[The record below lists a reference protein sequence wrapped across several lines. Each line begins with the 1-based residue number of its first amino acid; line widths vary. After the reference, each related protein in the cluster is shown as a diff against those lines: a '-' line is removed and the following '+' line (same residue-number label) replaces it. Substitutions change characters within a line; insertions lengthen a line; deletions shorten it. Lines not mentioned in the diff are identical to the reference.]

1 MKKLEE
7 IKEIVREK
15 NANKLFILL
24 RDMDSFIVASLHM
37 DRKLHDKFLENEFSI
52 EDVENDI
59 DELVE
64 VIGKNLAL
72 LEEEEKKYDYVEYI
86 PEMEDS
92 EIDNEIDWREESLVD
107 FYRELETKRY
117 REISSENWS
126 YNEVSSQ
133 DLNY

>member
-1 MKKLEE
+1 MNELEE

-15 NANKLFILL
+15 NANKLFVLL
-24 RDMDSFIVASLHM
+24 KDMDSFIVASLHM

-64 VIGKNLAL
+64 VIRKNLAL
-72 LEEEEKKYDYVEYI
+72 LEEEEKKYDYVEYD
-86 PEMEDS
+86 EMEDN
-92 EIDNEIDWREESLVD
+92 EIDSGIDWREESLVD

-117 REISSENWS
+117 REISPENWN

>member
-1 MKKLEE
+1 MEE
-7 IKEIVREK
+7 IREIVREK

-24 RDMDSFIVASLHM
+24 KDMDSFIVASLHM
-37 DRKLHDKFLENEFSI
+37 DRKLHDKFLENEFSV

-64 VIGKNLAL
+64 VIRKNLAL
-72 LEEEEKKYDYVEYI
+72 LEEEEKKYDYVEY
-86 PEMEDS
+86 D
-92 EIDNEIDWREESLVD
+92 EIDSGIDSGIDWREESLVD

-117 REISSENWS
+117 REISPENWN

>member
-1 MKKLEE
+1 MNELEE
-7 IKEIVREK
+7 IREIVREK

-24 RDMDSFIVASLHM
+24 KDMDSFIVASLHM
-37 DRKLHDKFLENEFSI
+37 DRKLHDKFLENEFSV

-64 VIGKNLAL
+64 VIRKNLAL
-72 LEEEEKKYDYVEYI
+72 LEEEEKKYDYVEYD
-86 PEMEDS
+86 EMEDN
-92 EIDNEIDWREESLVD
+92 EIDSGIDWREESLVD

-117 REISSENWS
+117 REISPENWN

>member
-1 MKKLEE
+1 MNELEE
-7 IKEIVREK
+7 IREIVREK

-24 RDMDSFIVASLHM
+24 KDMDSFIVASLHM
-37 DRKLHDKFLENEFSI
+37 DRKLHDKFLENEFSV

-64 VIGKNLAL
+64 VIRKNLAL
-72 LEEEEKKYDYVEYI
+72 LEEEEKKYDYVEY
-86 PEMEDS
+86 D
-92 EIDNEIDWREESLVD
+92 EIDNEIDSGIDWREESLVD

-117 REISSENWS
+117 REISPENWN

>member
-1 MKKLEE
+1 MNELEE
-7 IKEIVREK
+7 IREIVREK

-24 RDMDSFIVASLHM
+24 KDMDSFIVASLHM

-64 VIGKNLAL
+64 VIRKNLAL
-72 LEEEEKKYDYVEYI
+72 LEEEEKKYDYVEYD
-86 PEMEDS
+86 EMEDN
-92 EIDNEIDWREESLVD
+92 EIDSGIDWREESLVD

-117 REISSENWS
+117 REISPENWS
-126 YNEVSSQ
+126 YKEVSSQ

>member
-1 MKKLEE
+1 MNELEE
-7 IKEIVREK
+7 IREIVREK

-24 RDMDSFIVASLHM
+24 KDMDSFIVASLHM
-37 DRKLHDKFLENEFSI
+37 DRKLHDKFLENEFSV

-64 VIGKNLAL
+64 VIRKNLAL
-72 LEEEEKKYDYVEYI
+72 LEEEEKKYDYVEY
-86 PEMEDS
+86 D
-92 EIDNEIDWREESLVD
+92 EIDSGIDSGIDWREESLVD

-117 REISSENWS
+117 REISPENWN

>member
-1 MKKLEE
+1 MKKLDE
-7 IKEIVREK
+7 IREIVREK

-24 RDMDSFIVASLHM
+24 KDMDSFIVASLHM
-37 DRKLHDKFLENEFSI
+37 DRKLHDKFLENEFSV

-64 VIGKNLAL
+64 VIRKNLAL
-72 LEEEEKKYDYVEYI
+72 LEEEEKKYDYVEY
-86 PEMEDS
+86 D
-92 EIDNEIDWREESLVD
+92 EIDSGIDSGIDWREESLVD

-117 REISSENWS
+117 REISPENWN

>member
-72 LEEEEKKYDYVEYI
+72 LEEEEKKYDYVEYTS
-86 PEMEDS
+86 EMEDS

-117 REISSENWS
+117 REISPENWS
-126 YNEVSSQ
+126 YKEVNSQ

>member
-1 MKKLEE
+1 MNELEE

-24 RDMDSFIVASLHM
+24 KDMDSFIVASLHM
-37 DRKLHDKFLENEFSI
+37 DRKLHDKFLENEFSV

-64 VIGKNLAL
+64 VIRKNLAL
-72 LEEEEKKYDYVEYI
+72 LEEEEKKYDYVEYD
-86 PEMEDS
+86 EMEDS

-117 REISSENWS
+117 REISPENWN

>member
-1 MKKLEE
+1 MEE

>member
-1 MKKLEE
+1 
-7 IKEIVREK
+7 
-15 NANKLFILL
+15 
-24 RDMDSFIVASLHM
+24 MDSFIVASLHM

-72 LEEEEKKYDYVEYI
+72 LEEEEKKYDYVEYTS
-86 PEMEDS
+86 EMEDS

-117 REISSENWS
+117 REISPENWS

>member
-1 MKKLEE
+1 MNRLEE
-7 IKEIVREK
+7 IRKIVREK

-64 VIGKNLAL
+64 VIRKNLVL
-72 LEEEEKKYDYVEYI
+72 LEEEEKKYDYVEYA
-86 PEMEDS
+86 PEMEES
-92 EIDNEIDWREESLVD
+92 GIDNEIDWREESLVD
-107 FYRELETKRY
+107 CYREVEIKRY
-117 REISSENWS
+117 REISPENWN
-126 YNEVSSQ
+126 YEEVSGQ

>member
-1 MKKLEE
+1 MNELEE

-24 RDMDSFIVASLHM
+24 KDMDSFIVASLHM
-37 DRKLHDKFLENEFSI
+37 DRKLHDKFLENEFSV

-64 VIGKNLAL
+64 VIRKNLAL
-72 LEEEEKKYDYVEYI
+72 LEEEEKKYDYVEYD
-86 PEMEDS
+86 EMEDN
-92 EIDNEIDWREESLVD
+92 EIDSGIDWREESLVD

-117 REISSENWS
+117 REISPENWN

>member
-1 MKKLEE
+1 MEE
-7 IKEIVREK
+7 IREIVREK

-24 RDMDSFIVASLHM
+24 KDMDSFIVASLHM
-37 DRKLHDKFLENEFSI
+37 DRKLHDKFLENEFSV

-64 VIGKNLAL
+64 VIRKNLAL
-72 LEEEEKKYDYVEYI
+72 LEEEEKKYDYVEYD
-86 PEMEDS
+86 EMEDN
-92 EIDNEIDWREESLVD
+92 EIDSGIDWREESLVD

-117 REISSENWS
+117 REISPENWN